1 MKKIELMA
9 PAGSREAFIGA
20 INAGANAVYLAGKR
34 FGARAFAAN
43 FETTEMADLVRYAH
57 LRGVSVYVTVNTLV
71 FDDEVSQLL
80 EYTDELVGADV
91 DALIVQDLGML
102 DLLHRRYPHV
112 PIHAST
118 QTNAHNVAQVRFLKE
133 LGASRVILA
142 RETSVDVIREI
153 KKAVDIEI
161 EVFVHGALCVCYSG
175 NCLFSSMVGH
185 RSGNRGE
192 CGQPCRLPYTLLKDG
207 VAVSE
212 EAYLMSTKDLMT
224 LRSLP
229 ELAEAGIDAFKIEGR
244 MRKPD
249 YVIQSVLSYRKALEA
264 MRANSP
270 FDSAEEVDRLKR
282 VFNREYTEGYVLNA
296 EPHTLNNAY
305 RPNHMG
311 VEVGT
316 VESFSRGKVEIRL
329 SGDLSVNDGIRIVGD
344 SDTGNVVSRII
355 LGSTLV
361 PTAHAGDVI
370 LLDSADPVTPG
381 STVLKTLDYSLVRSL
396 DGYLDPEWK
405 MIPLRGTARVF
416 VGKPMELEIRDA
428 DGNQAKAESAF
439 IVPAA
444 QNAPMSGLAIKTQ
457 LEKLGNTPFGWES
470 LIVETDGQGFIPVKI
485 INELRRE
492 AIEKMTVLRIAP
504 RRTLS
509 ILPET
514 PDMIAGEKE
523 TFGISAKVRTPE
535 QLEACEEAGIKTIY
549 YEENLKIDTT
559 VHPDIRYYAQKR
571 RIWPDVDKLTFDSS
585 SLVSDVGSLWVFGH
599 GSASTKG
606 ISLFGDQFLNV
617 TNIYTA
623 GLLLKNGL
631 EGLTLS
637 LELQKERIQN
647 FYSLFSAK
655 FGGDAVFEQIV
666 YGRTELMVSKYCP
679 IAKTMGANKKNCHLC
694 EHAQY
699 SLKDRMDYEF
709 ALLNDGDCNIRVLN
723 PKPLCLIDH
732 LEFFRNCGISR
743 VRLDFTVETADETR
757 VVIDS
762 FQRALRKESYS
773 LNRRGMTY
781 GRFQR

>member
-20 INAGANAVYLAGKR
+20 INAGANAIYLAGKR

-43 FETTEMADLVRYAH
+43 FETTEMAELIRYAH

-71 FDDEVSQLL
+71 FDDEVTQLL
-80 EYTDELVGADV
+80 EYTDQLVGADV

-102 DLLHRRYPHV
+102 DVLHRRYPHV

-118 QTNAHNVAQVRFLKE
+118 QTNAHNIAQVRFLKD

-207 VAVSE
+207 VPVSE

-224 LRSLP
+224 LERLP

-249 YVIQSVLSYRKALEA
+249 YVIQSVLSYRKAMEA
-264 MRANSP
+264 MELKSA
-270 FDSAEEVDRLKR
+270 FDLTEEVDRLKR

-296 EPHTLNNAY
+296 APHTLNNAY

-329 SGDLSVNDGIRIVGD
+329 SGDLAVNDGIRIIGET
-344 SDTGNVVSRII
+344 DTGNVVSRII
-355 LGSTLV
+355 LGSVLV

-370 LLDSADPVTPG
+370 FLDSADPVVPG

-396 DGYLDPEWK
+396 DGYLDPDWK
-405 MIPLRGTARVF
+405 MIPLRGVARVF
-416 VGKPMELEIRDA
+416 VGKPMELELQDV
-428 DGNQAKAESAF
+428 DGNKVKADTEF

-444 QNAPMSGLAIKTQ
+444 QNAPVSGMAIRTQ

-470 LIVETDGQGFIPVKI
+470 LTVETDGQGFIPVKI

-492 AIEKMTVLRIAP
+492 AVEKISLIRTAP
-504 RRTLS
+504 RKALS
-509 ILPET
+509 ILPESFEFLE
-514 PDMIAGEKE
+514 EKKE
-523 TFGISAKVRTPE
+523 PFCLSAKVRTAG
-535 QLEACEEAGIKTIY
+535 QLEACLEAGIKTIY
-549 YEENLKIDTT
+549 YEEGLKIEPNP
-559 VHPDIRYYAQKR
+559 HPETRFFVQKR
-571 RIWPDVDKLTFDSS
+571 RIWPDLGKLSFDCP
-585 SLVSDVGSLWVFGH
+585 SLVSEIGSLWLAKHDTAV
-599 GSASTKG
+599 KQD
-606 ISLFGDQFLNV
+606 IDLFGDQFLNV
-617 TNIYTA
+617 TNVYA
-623 GLLLKNGL
+623 ARVLLKNGL

-647 FYSLFSAK
+647 FFNQFRAK
-655 FGGDAVFEQIV
+655 FGEVGVFEQIV
-666 YGRTELMVSKYCP
+666 YGRTELMLSKYCP
-679 IAKTMGANKKNCHLC
+679 IAKTMGTNKKYCHLC
-694 EHAQY
+694 EHSQY
-699 SLKDRMDYEF
+699 SLKDRMEYEF
-709 ALLNDGDCNIRVLN
+709 PLLNDGDCNIRVLN

-732 LEFFRNCGISR
+732 LEFFRDCGLSR
-743 VRLDFTVETADETR
+743 VRLDFTIESDEETR
-757 VVIDS
+757 AVIDA
-762 FQRALRKESYS
+762 FQRALRKEPYS